1 MIVKKF
7 QAPTETE
14 AVLKARDEL
23 GSSAVVLNVKTL
35 KQRGIFRL
43 FRKDMVEITAAQEE
57 NEGAGEKSR
66 TSFDEIAGDVLADT
80 DMPAQEGPAA
90 AYTPSG
96 YAPRVSMPVS
106 SPRPAGAYQPSSHVS
121 AADTAA
127 IEQKLDSLQQLLKNR
142 MDYDYT
148 VSKERTA
155 DRAAQD
161 VQNSYELNGADEGR
175 RVVQERENTN
185 YRFLQLIYKKM
196 LENDVNEKC
205 ADSIIGDIENS
216 LKKESNIDSILAAV
230 YQKVILKL
238 GEPHIITLQEDKPK
252 VAFFIGPTGVGKT
265 TTIAKI
271 ASKFKLEEHARVA
284 FITSDTYRI
293 AAVEQLNTYASI
305 ISCPVSVV
313 YSADELEHCLEEY
326 KDYDLILVDTAGR
339 SHKAEGQMDELME
352 LIERTRQKSDEFDV
366 DIYLTL
372 SVTTKSKDLVS
383 IVERYQ
389 DIKDWSVIFTKL
401 DETCSLGNI
410 LNIRMITDA
419 PLSYTT
425 LGQNVP
431 NDIEVIDKQ
440 ALAKQLLG
448 GAE

>member
-80 DMPAQEGPAA
+80 DMTPQEGPAA

-96 YAPRVSMPVS
+96 YAPRVSKPVR
-106 SPRPAGAYQPSSHVS
+106 SPRPAGAYQPSSQVS

>member
-106 SPRPAGAYQPSSHVS
+106 SPRPAGAYQPSSQVS

-216 LKKESNIDSILAAV
+216 LKKESNIDSISGSSISESDF
-230 YQKVILKL
+230 K
-238 GEPHIITLQEDKPK
+238 
-252 VAFFIGPTGVGKT
+252 TG
-265 TTIAKI
+265 
-271 ASKFKLEEHARVA
+271 
-284 FITSDTYRI
+284 
-293 AAVEQLNTYASI
+293 
-305 ISCPVSVV
+305 
-313 YSADELEHCLEEY
+313 
-326 KDYDLILVDTAGR
+326 
-339 SHKAEGQMDELME
+339 
-352 LIERTRQKSDEFDV
+352 
-366 DIYLTL
+366 
-372 SVTTKSKDLVS
+372 
-383 IVERYQ
+383 
-389 DIKDWSVIFTKL
+389 
-401 DETCSLGNI
+401 
-410 LNIRMITDA
+410 
-419 PLSYTT
+419 
-425 LGQNVP
+425 
-431 NDIEVIDKQ
+431 
-440 ALAKQLLG
+440 
-448 GAE
+448 

>member
-90 AYTPSG
+90 AHTPSG
-96 YAPRVSMPVS
+96 YAPRVSMPVR
-106 SPRPAGAYQPSSHVS
+106 SPHPAGVYQPSSQVS

-155 DRAAQD
+155 DRTAQD

>member
-80 DMPAQEGPAA
+80 DMPPQEGPAA

-96 YAPRVSMPVS
+96 YAPRVSKPVS
-106 SPRPAGAYQPSSHVS
+106 SPHPAGTYQPSSQVS

>member
-96 YAPRVSMPVS
+96 YAPRVSMPVR
-106 SPRPAGAYQPSSHVS
+106 SPRPAGTYQPSSQVS

-127 IEQKLDSLQQLLKNR
+127 IE
-142 MDYDYT
+142 
-148 VSKERTA
+148 KERTA

>member
-106 SPRPAGAYQPSSHVS
+106 SPHPAGAYQPSSQVS

>member
-80 DMPAQEGPAA
+80 DMPTQEGPAA

-96 YAPRVSMPVS
+96 YAPRVSMPAR
-106 SPRPAGAYQPSSHVS
+106 SPRPAGAYQPSSQVS

-185 YRFLQLIYKKM
+185 YRFLQLIYIRRCLKM
-196 LENDVNEKC
+196 
-205 ADSIIGDIENS
+205 
-216 LKKESNIDSILAAV
+216 
-230 YQKVILKL
+230 
-238 GEPHIITLQEDKPK
+238 
-252 VAFFIGPTGVGKT
+252 
-265 TTIAKI
+265 
-271 ASKFKLEEHARVA
+271 
-284 FITSDTYRI
+284 
-293 AAVEQLNTYASI
+293 
-305 ISCPVSVV
+305 
-313 YSADELEHCLEEY
+313 
-326 KDYDLILVDTAGR
+326 
-339 SHKAEGQMDELME
+339 M
-352 LIERTRQKSDEFDV
+352 
-366 DIYLTL
+366 
-372 SVTTKSKDLVS
+372 
-383 IVERYQ
+383 
-389 DIKDWSVIFTKL
+389 
-401 DETCSLGNI
+401 
-410 LNIRMITDA
+410 
-419 PLSYTT
+419 
-425 LGQNVP
+425 
-431 NDIEVIDKQ
+431 
-440 ALAKQLLG
+440 
-448 GAE
+448 

>member
-57 NEGAGEKSR
+57 NEGVGEKSR

-106 SPRPAGAYQPSSHVS
+106 SPHPAGVYQPSSQVS

>member
-80 DMPAQEGPAA
+80 DMPVQEGPAA

-96 YAPRVSMPVS
+96 YAPRVSMPVR
-106 SPRPAGAYQPSSHVS
+106 SPHPAGAYQPSSQVS